1 MCMKA
6 GIEARPTES
15 AYLMSTEIR
24 HLQGQKPYFYL
35 ARELKRENAYELNKI
50 RFTRLVGAIVYPG
63 GAYAVYN
70 NRDQMLNWMGE
81 GERKIRNHLQSI
93 FTPMY
98 NFSFPLREA
107 AVIKLCFNK

>member
-1 MCMKA
+1 M
-6 GIEARPTES
+6 
-15 AYLMSTEIR
+15 
-24 HLQGQKPYFYL
+24 QVQKPYFYL